1 MNKAKILAFSGS
13 TRSGSFNQQLVAI
26 AAEAGRSAGAEVNL
40 VNLKDYPIPLFSED
54 IESEQGAPQPARA
67 FKALLMG
74 ADGFLIATPEYNSTL
89 TPTLKNAIDW
99 ASREA
104 PEEPMLV
111 AFKGKKI
118 GLLSA
123 SPSGYG
129 GSRSLEQAQRLF
141 ENIGAEVLETS
152 FSLAKAHEAFDA
164 DGALKDADLLEKAR
178 QVGVDLVQAL
188 V

>member
-1 MNKAKILAFSGS
+1 MTVGKILAFSGS
-13 TRSGSFNQQLVAI
+13 TRAGSFNQQLVAI
-26 AAEAGRSAGAEVNL
+26 AAEAARLEGAEVSL
-40 VNLKDYPIPLFSED
+40 VSLADYPMPLFSED
-54 IESEQGAPQPARA
+54 IEAEQGPPQSARA
-67 FKALLMG
+67 FKALLME

-111 AFKGKKI
+111 AFKGKQV

-129 GSRSLEQAQRLF
+129 GVRSLDQARQLF
-141 ENIGAEVLETS
+141 ENIGAGVIQTD
-152 FSLAKAHEAFDA
+152 FSLIKAHEAFD
-164 DGALKDADLLEKAR
+164 DNGALKDPNSAAR
-178 QVGVDLVQAL
+178 AAQVGSDLAKAL
-188 V
+188 A

>member
-1 MNKAKILAFSGS
+1 MSAAKILAFSGS

-26 AAEAGRSAGAEVNL
+26 AAEAARSAGAEVSL
-40 VNLKDYPIPLFSED
+40 VNLKDYPMPLFSED
-54 IESEQGAPQPARA
+54 IEANEGAPQSARA
-67 FKALLMG
+67 FKALLME
-74 ADGFLIATPEYNSTL
+74 ADGFLIATPEYNSSL

-104 PEEPMLV
+104 PGEPTLV
-111 AFKGKKI
+111 AFTGKKV

-129 GSRSLEQAQRLF
+129 GARSLQQAQQLF
-141 ENIGAEVLETS
+141 GNIDVEVIERH

-164 DGALKDADLLEKAR
+164 EGELKDADLAAKAK
-178 QVGVDLVQAL
+178 QVGLDLAKSL
-188 V
+188 G